1 MLRQIG
7 YHNVGSLLLLL
18 LLSQAVR
25 LLQAA
30 GKGNRQ
36 QKVHV
41 AAEKFYGLL
50 ELFFCTSRF
59 SYAKPY
65 CSRMGF

>member
-7 YHNVGSLLLLL
+7 YHNVGSLLLL

-30 GKGNRQ
+30 GKGSRSRRQ
-36 QKVHV
+36 QQKSFM
-41 AAEKFYGLL
+41 A
-50 ELFFCTSRF
+50 C
-59 SYAKPY
+59 
-65 CSRMGF
+65 